1 MGDRTLTLD
10 YTPNDAKDILK
21 EKAEKVL
28 EYVHYLWGFPV
39 KLISDGDMNKVLV
52 EVK

>member
-1 MGDRTLTLD
+1 LTLD
-10 YTPNDAKDILK
+10 YTSTDNRTILK
-21 EKAEKVL
+21 EKAEKVI

-39 KLISDGDMNKVLV
+39 KLIVDGDMGNIIS